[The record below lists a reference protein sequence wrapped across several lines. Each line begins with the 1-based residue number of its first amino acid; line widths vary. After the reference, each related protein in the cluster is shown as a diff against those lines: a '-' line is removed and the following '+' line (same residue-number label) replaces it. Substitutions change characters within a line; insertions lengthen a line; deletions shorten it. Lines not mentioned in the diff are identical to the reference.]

1 MGSGVDGDGMG
12 WDGLEGG
19 MEGWKEGRRVRQQD
33 GRMEGWKMMEGWMCG
48 CADVSGCG
56 FENE

>member
-1 MGSGVDGDGMG
+1 MG
-12 WDGLEGG
+12 WVGGRDGG
-19 MEGWKEGRRVRQQD
+19 MEGGKEGKATGWKD
-33 GRMEGWKMMEGWMCG
+33 GGMEGWKMMEGWMCG